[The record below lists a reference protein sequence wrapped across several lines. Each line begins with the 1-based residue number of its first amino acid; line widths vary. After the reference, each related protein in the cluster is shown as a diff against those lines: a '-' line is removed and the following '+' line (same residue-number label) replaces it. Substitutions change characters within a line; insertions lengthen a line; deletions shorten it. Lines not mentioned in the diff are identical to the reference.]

1 MVVVGPI
8 ECDVCG
14 QETTLVQIRYDA
26 FICKPCIAVWYEDWK
41 HMRNPWPHMGD
52 ENDACDDKPSSL

>member
-1 MVVVGPI
+1 MGPI

-41 HMRNPWPHMGD
+41 RMRNPWPHMGED
-52 ENDACDDKPSSL
+52 NDACDET